1 MDIAAT
7 FFGKYMPPEHWQ
19 SLRTCIPDSLIAP
32 SHNLT
37 TEQQFFAGGH
47 LMGFDLLEGSEVCSV
62 ELEWTTATGSGTLT
76 KP

>member
-1 MDIAAT
+1 MDLAAT
-7 FFGKYMPPEHWQ
+7 FFGKYLPPEHWP

-32 SHNLT
+32 SFQLT

-47 LMGFDLLEGSEVCSV
+47 LMGLDLVEGSSDCSL
-62 ELEWTTATGSGTLT
+62 ELVWTTTAGSGVVS